1 MKKIIPITLLAL
13 AALAACATNPTTTT
27 LETIKQPAIDTKK
40 TQVLGILEVELSS
53 EKGSVSS
60 VKFIEA
66 GSAGGLRAQG
76 TAVPIN
82 SSNWVFTPGVTTYL
96 TDDTFKYLQNTIS
109 LENKT
114 GTSFQNL
121 AMYALNTSSNIG
133 GTAFSVVKDLNGVAL
148 TGTTASNVARA
159 VKPTHGMVDRNT
171 EPGLPANIGVEYP
184 STKADL
190 MIYTP
195 AEAATVKAQLVAPNF
210 VLSNP
215 TVLEY
220 GFLARNQSTGARAIG
235 TNLAACAG
243 ANNPTCNK
251 GTITW
256 AFKFPLSLPNSSN
269 LGKFTMRYVVV
280 NEPGSFGVQSIEEQ
294 AGGGIAGTDEYFG
307 QPDIDTV
314 FSQLRTLAG
323 SNRWE
328 KQNLMPLCRVRTAIA
343 PDAFLGPDPLPT
355 SSGSLDV
362 CFGASGYRSLRN
374 VIAFGTSYGVTGTSV
389 AVQPDGKIVV
399 GEDTTFAITRY
410 NSNGS
415 LDSSFGT
422 GGTVVTPLTSF
433 FTNTST
439 AYVNDGRLKSL
450 VVQSDGKVV
459 LAGYISVS
467 AGGTTYYSV
476 LARYNTNGTPDSSF
490 GVGGFVT
497 TANGGVIS
505 AIKLQSDG
513 RIVAVGRK
521 AYGAALL
528 RYSSNGTLE
537 GGFGTSVATNT
548 LAGSSEAISLG
559 IQTDGKIV
567 VIGNSNTTRGFWVAR
582 FNADSSSDLN
592 FGSNG
597 EVLTPIGNELSDLDH
612 QYSDYVN
619 ALAIQNNGKIVVVGE
634 TLTVA
639 TVNQEYQSYQV
650 ASKRPAFARY
660 NSDGSLDSSFSGG
673 RFNWN
678 YDPNNYY
685 YDGNSTAVVG
695 VSVQGNGN
703 IVVAGYSATYPSKI
717 ALGFFDPTG
726 TIISSVTTEVGS
738 PYGIATGANALAV
751 QNDGKLVVVGPQVIA
766 RYNP

>member
-1 MKKIIPITLLAL
+1 MNKLISTTSFLAL

-27 LETIKQPAIDTKK
+27 LETIKQPSIDSKK

-60 VKFIEA
+60 VKFVEA
-66 GSAGGLRAQG
+66 GNAGGLRAQG

-82 SSNWVFTPGVTTYL
+82 SSNWVFTPGITTYL

-148 TGTTASNVARA
+148 TGTAASNVARA

-171 EPGLPANIGVEYP
+171 DPGSPANIGVEYP

-215 TVLEY
+215 TALEY

-243 ANNPTCNK
+243 ANNPACSK

-280 NEPGSFGVQSIEEQ
+280 NEPGSFGVQSVEEQ
-294 AGGGIAGTDEYFG
+294 AGGGIAGNDESFG

-328 KQNLMPLCRVRTAIA
+328 KQNLMPSCRVRTAIS
-343 PDAFLGPDPLPT
+343 PDAFLGPNPLPT

-410 NSNGS
+410 NRNGS

-476 LARYNTNGTPDSSF
+476 LARYNTNGTPDLSF

-497 TANGGVIS
+497 TASGGGIS
-505 AIKLQSDG
+505 AIKLQTDG
-513 RIVAVGRK
+513 KIVAVG
-521 AYGAALL
+521 GGELL
-528 RYSSNGTLE
+528 RYSTDGTLE
-537 GGFGTSVATNT
+537 SGFGTAIAANALT
-548 LAGSSEAISLG
+548 GSSEAISLE

-582 FNADSSSDLN
+582 FKPDGSSDLS

-597 EVLTPIGNELSDLDH
+597 KVITPIGDEISSYGD
-612 QYSDYVN
+612 QYSDYVK
-619 ALAIQNNGKIVVVGE
+619 ALAIQNDGKIVVVGE
-634 TLTVA
+634 TLHELTVQG
-639 TVNQEYQSYQV
+639 NGSFQV

-673 RFNWN
+673 KFNWD
-678 YDPNNYY
+678 YDPNSYFYN
-685 YDGNSTAVVG
+685 GNSTAVSG
-695 VSVQGNGN
+695 VAVQGNGN
-703 IVVAGYSATYPSKI
+703 IVVAGHSATYPSKI
-717 ALGFFDPTG
+717 ALGFFDSTG
-726 TIISSVTTEVGS
+726 TIISSVTTEIGS
-738 PYGIATGANALAV
+738 PYELATGANALAV
-751 QNDGKLVVVGPQVIA
+751 QNDGKLLVVGPQVIA